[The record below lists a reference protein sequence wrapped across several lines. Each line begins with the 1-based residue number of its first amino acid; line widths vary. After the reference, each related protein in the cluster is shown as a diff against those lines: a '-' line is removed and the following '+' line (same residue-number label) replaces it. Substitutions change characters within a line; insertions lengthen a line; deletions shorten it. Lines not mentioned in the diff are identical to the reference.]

1 MVIILAS
8 LVAILAA
15 SSRILTRK
23 SKRSEAEATFNNMQR
38 YEWIQEET
46 KNVDVDEVD
55 SDEDELFLPLPE
67 EQALFSL

>member
-1 MVIILAS
+1 M
-8 LVAILAA
+8 
-15 SSRILTRK
+15 
-23 SKRSEAEATFNNMQR
+23 RSEAEATPKKAQR

-55 SDEDELFLPLPE
+55 SDEDELFLPLSE

>member
-23 SKRSEAEATFNNMQR
+23 SKRSDPEATFNNVQR
-38 YEWIQEET
+38 YVWIQEET